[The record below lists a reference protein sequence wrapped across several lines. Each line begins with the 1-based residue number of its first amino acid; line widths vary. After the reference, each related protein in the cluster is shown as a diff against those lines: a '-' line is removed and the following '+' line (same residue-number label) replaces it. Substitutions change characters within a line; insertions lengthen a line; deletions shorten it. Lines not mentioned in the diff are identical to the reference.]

1 MIKTRERIIQIS
13 EPVTGKEE
21 LDALSEPLETGWLTQ
36 GPKVKEFE
44 NKFARK
50 HQSKYAFAST
60 SCTTS
65 LHLALSSIGLAPGDE
80 VIVPAFTWVST
91 ANVVVYCGAKPVFV
105 DVKQDTYNL
114 DTEKL
119 KRNISNKT
127 KAIIPVHLFG
137 LCSDIDEIRSILPRN
152 VSIIEDAACAVGA
165 KYKKKMAGSLGEFG
179 AFSFHPRK
187 IITTGE
193 GGMLT
198 TNNQTLA
205 SKAEILRNHGASV
218 SEENRHKGPR
228 PYLLPDFEVLGFNY
242 RMTDLQ
248 GAVGIAQLSKL
259 DHFLNQ
265 RKKWA
270 AWYLNA
276 ISDIPWVNLPFIPDH
291 CEHSWQAFVVVINEE
306 KSPLS
311 RNEIMEKL
319 LSAGISTRPGTHAVS
334 NLGFYKK
341 NYGTK
346 KSDFPVSSMLEK
358 CSLALPLHN
367 KMEEQDFKYISEIL
381 HSI

>member
-1 MIKTRERIIQIS
+1 MNYVKGRTIQIS

-21 LDALSEPLETGWLTQ
+21 LDALSVPLETGWLTQ

-44 NKFARK
+44 NHFANMHSTKFA
-50 HQSKYAFAST
+50 FATT

-65 LHLALSSIGLAPGDE
+65 LHLALSSIDIMPGDE

-105 DVKQDTYNL
+105 DVRADTYNI
-114 DTEKL
+114 DFEKI
-119 KRNISNKT
+119 KDNISSKT

-137 LCSDIDEIRSILPRN
+137 LCADMDEINSCLPKG
-152 VSIIEDAACAVGA
+152 VKVIEDAACAVGA
-165 KYKKKMAGSLGEFG
+165 SYKNRMSGSLGDFG

-193 GGMLT
+193 GGMIT
-198 TNNQTLA
+198 TNDEYLA
-205 SKAEILRNHGASV
+205 KKAEILRNHGASI
-218 SEENRHKGPR
+218 SEEKRHQGAK
-228 PYLLPDFEVLGFNY
+228 PYLLPDFDVLGFNY

-248 GAVGIAQLSKL
+248 GAVGLAQLGKL
-259 DHFLNQ
+259 DNFLSE

-270 AWYLNA
+270 EWYLGE
-276 ISDIPWVNLPFIPDH
+276 ISDIPWINLPNFNHNYD
-291 CEHSWQAFVVVINEE
+291 HSWQAFVVVIDEE
-306 KSPLS
+306 KSPFS

-319 LSAGISTRPGTHAVS
+319 LEAGISTRPGTHAVT
-334 NLGFYKK
+334 NLGYYRDKFR
-341 NYGTK
+341 TK
-346 KSDFPVSSMLEK
+346 KSDFPVATMLED

-367 KMEEQDFKYISEIL
+367 KMDIEDFEYISKII